1 MLFICFYYF
10 TEQKAFAAHKKFH
23 KDNNLSQ
30 LGPIMP
36 MMANGAIFSTMFF
49 ALRGMANCPVES
61 MKTGG
66 ILWFTDLTLQDPYS
80 LLPLLTSLSLV
91 INLKVGGEG
100 ISVDAQSQ
108 LVRKFT
114 YGMILVTLPA
124 MIMFPSVS
132 YIHNQSLKSTY
143 DQSITLLLR
152 L

>member
-1 MLFICFYYF
+1 
-10 TEQKAFAAHKKFH
+10 
-23 KDNNLSQ
+23 
-30 LGPIMP
+30 MP